1 MMRAVL
7 VVVVAIASGAS
18 ALVAT
23 AATPCRSA
31 AAAVSSP
38 VVMSLSRRA
47 ALAAGALAAM
57 PLGASAKTALEILS
71 DDRAA
76 LAKDTEVVKAL
87 DDLLKKERKLAFDD
101 EILIGKKMDAFLE
114 ALKKDDATGA
124 AALKAEIQAL
134 QARYAAEEKEVLA
147 LTAEEATESETKAKL
162 VAKVKED
169 EKAELVEEDKEALK
183 AEILETEAAVSSESA
198 GFLESIFGIFGK

>member
-101 EILIGKKMDAFLE
+101 EILVSAACPPRNWQQRRPHNRLSAFTDRQE
-114 ALKKDDATGA
+114 NGC
-124 AALKAEIQAL
+124 
-134 QARYAAEEKEVLA
+134 VP
-147 LTAEEATESETKAKL
+147 
-162 VAKVKED
+162 
-169 EKAELVEEDKEALK
+169 
-183 AEILETEAAVSSESA
+183 
-198 GFLESIFGIFGK
+198 